1 MMVQSF
7 QQYAGE
13 STTYT
18 IDWSVKVGKLSTS
31 VSSAVW
37 AVDSGNATITNDA
50 LSSNIASATITTG
63 SEGCSSIKV
72 TATFG
77 DGQIDIHY
85 FKVKALDPTCG
96 QSSSNRY

>member
-7 QQYAGE
+7 QQYKGE
-13 STTYT
+13 STNYT

-37 AVDSGNATITNDA
+37 SVDSGNATITNDA
-50 LSSNIASATITTG
+50 LSSNIASATIGTG

-72 TATFG
+72 TATLG

-85 FKVKALDPTCG
+85 FKVKVLDPTCG
-96 QSSSNRY
+96 QSASNRY

>member
-1 MMVQSF
+1 MMVQAF
-7 QQYAGE
+7 QQYSGE

-18 IDWSVKVGKLSTS
+18 IDWSVKVGKLSTT
-31 VSSAVW
+31 VSTAVW
-37 AVDSGNATITNDA
+37 SVDSGSAVISNAA
-50 LSSNIASATITTG
+50 LSSNIASATIATG

-85 FKVKALDPTCG
+85 FKVKAQDPVCA
-96 QSSSNRY
+96 QSSSNSY